1 MKNGEWNISIFG
13 SAGGVARSV
22 LSLLN
27 KSITEPDDP
36 LYPRL
41 NSCKLH
47 LIDLNQKSIDYYER
61 ICPHLLE
68 RSTLYTLDLKDLG
81 AVRKHVS
88 DTRTAL
94 IIDLSWADTVDML
107 VICNELGITYVNSA
121 LEIVEVDEN
130 EDLEGFTLMERY
142 LRFEVAKNNFTN
154 MKGIVCSGMNPG
166 VVQWMAH
173 EMMEAYPNEKPLAC
187 YIVEKDSTF
196 YQEKSIIRPDTLY
209 SSWSPECYLDEAID
223 NYPVFVK
230 QHMPLHLYSPV
241 YSQEF
246 KVTLGDIQFSG
257 CLVPHEEVL
266 TMGKLY
272 DMELGFIYKV
282 NDHTTKMI
290 RDHIHRKD
298 DLWDLNFKV
307 FDPAE
312 AQLVGEDLVGVLLVY
327 KDKERY
333 MYNVMDSQTT
343 YLEFGTNA
351 TYMQVACGVYAGV
364 CSLMLD
370 KVPNGVYY
378 VDELLRNLRG
388 INYGKYVSQYM
399 TRFVRGENEG
409 SEGLLLDRIQKV

>member
-1 MKNGEWNISIFG
+1 MKDGEWNISIFG
-13 SAGGVARSV
+13 SAGGVARSM

-27 KSITEPDDP
+27 KSVTDPGDP
-36 LYPRL
+36 LYRL
-41 NSCKLH
+41 LTPCKLH
-47 LIDLNQKSIDYYER
+47 LIDLNQKSIDYYKR
-61 ICPHLLE
+61 ICPHLID

-81 AVRKHVS
+81 AVRKHLS
-88 DTRTAL
+88 DTRTEL

-107 VICNELGITYVNSA
+107 HICNDLGIAYVNSA
-121 LEIVEVDEN
+121 LEIVEVDED

-142 LRFEVAKNNFTN
+142 LRFESAKDKFTN

-173 EMMEAYPNEKPLAC
+173 AMMEAYPDEKPVAC
-187 YIVEKDSTF
+187 YIVEQDSTF
-196 YQEKSIIRPDTLY
+196 FQDKSLVRPDTLY

-223 NYPVFVK
+223 NYPLFVK

-241 YSQEF
+241 YAQEF
-246 KVTLGDIQFSG
+246 KVTLGDIHFYGS
-257 CLVPHEEVL
+257 LVPHEEVL

-282 NDHTTKMI
+282 NDYTTKMI
-290 RDHIHRKD
+290 RDHLHEKD
-298 DLWDLNFKV
+298 DLWDFNFKV

-312 AQLVGEDLVGVLLVY
+312 AQLEGEDLVGVLLVY

-343 YLEFGTNA
+343 YREFGTNA

-364 CSLMLD
+364 CSLLLD
-370 KVPNGVYY
+370 AVPNGVYY
-378 VDELLRNLRG
+378 VDELLRNVRSIG
-388 INYGKYVSQYM
+388 YGKYVGQYM
-399 TRFVRGENEG
+399 TRFARGENG
-409 SEGLLLDRIQKV
+409 RSEGLLLERIQKV